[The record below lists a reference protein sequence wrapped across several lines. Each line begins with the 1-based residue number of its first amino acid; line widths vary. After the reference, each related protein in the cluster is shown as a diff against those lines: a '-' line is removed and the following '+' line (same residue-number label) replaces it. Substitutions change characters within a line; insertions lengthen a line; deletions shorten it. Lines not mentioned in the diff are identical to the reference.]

1 MFLAI
6 WYHLYNLT
14 LFHGCF
20 SRFLNC
26 RNSTKSRKTQLL
38 RLQKMYFSSKNWYYQ
53 MIKMDAECINSYP
66 LFSKHRFMAW
76 FCSFYQSSANTLKL
90 VIEKIPK
97 PITSLLYVLL
107 FEFLCFFYLRNS
119 NLEIHL
125 EIFIYQNAVWT

>member
-26 RNSTKSRKTQLL
+26 RNGTKSRKTQLL

-90 VIEKIPK
+90 VIWNIKTYNIA
-97 PITSLLYVLL
+97 SLCIVVGVSL
-107 FEFLCFFYLRNS
+107 FFYLFSKRP
-119 NLEIHL
+119 HL
-125 EIFIYQNAVWT
+125 EIFIYQNAIWT